1 MWADRVGT
9 LAAMS
14 HQSGPRRLRAALV
27 VAGAIAGIC
36 AAGCGSSHHA
46 NPQAQSTTPAAFNSA
61 GANPL
66 AVPPVTETA
75 LEHGSASNQ
84 ITETIVA
91 FYRASWQDNATQ
103 ACSLFS
109 AAGLAGFMRA
119 AETSFPQSV
128 NGQSTCE
135 HAMEIYNAALGDS
148 ASTTEEN
155 DPSFSPNSLAKVGV
169 TGIQITGATATAIA
183 PTNVTD
189 LINPEQ
195 FHLVK
200 HQGHWLIAG
209 SSSLNKSN
217 LPKILAEAKAKGE
230 LTPKKHAR

>member
-1 MWADRVGT
+1 
-9 LAAMS
+9 MS
-14 HQSGPRRLRAALV
+14 NQSRSRRLRAALV
-27 VAGAIAGIC
+27 VAGSVAAIGAS
-36 AAGCGSSHHA
+36 GCGSSRHA
-46 NPQAQSTTPAAFNSA
+46 DPQAQSTTPAAFNSA

-66 AVPPVTETA
+66 AVPPVTDTA
-75 LEHGSASNQ
+75 LEHGSAPSQ
-84 ITETIVA
+84 ITKTIVA
-91 FYRASWQDNATQ
+91 FYRAAWQDNATQ

-109 AAGLAGFMRA
+109 PAGVAGFMHA

-135 HAMEIYNAALGDS
+135 HAMEIYNASLGDS

-155 DPSFSPNSLAKVGV
+155 DPSFSPNAIANVGV
-169 TGIQITGATATAIA
+169 ADVQIAGATATAIA

-195 FHLVK
+195 FHLVRA
-200 HQGHWLIAG
+200 HDHWLIDG
-209 SSSLNKSN
+209 SSSLNASN

-230 LTPKKHAR
+230 LRPKKQSR